1 MDALTHAV
9 IGIAVGSFS
18 GHPFSLNDPVYL
30 ASLLA
35 SQAPDLDILTRVKG
49 PVAYLQHHRAFS
61 HSLPGLLLWSSL
73 ITGAFL
79 LLYPATSPAS
89 VFFWSLLGG
98 LSHTIMDF
106 FNTHGSSILW
116 PVRKERKS
124 CHLLN
129 VFDPLLLALL
139 LILHFFRLSPQL
151 LAIVSVLTIVFY
163 IAARH
168 RLKQRSAARLRAS
181 FADADIRSV
190 LLMPCLTR
198 LFYWD
203 FLLKTGS
210 GYQVGRV
217 GVFSPVIRIHA
228 ELPVNSSSALSRR
241 AQSTAIGRFFAT
253 FTPFSYF
260 EECEEGEKAAV
271 RIYDLR
277 YYKRKQF
284 VHSGTIVFTDGLYPS
299 QSYMESYGSKF
310 RFAADRLN

>member
-9 IGIAVGSFS
+9 IGVAVGSFS
-18 GHPFSLNDPVYL
+18 GHPFSLHDPVYL

-35 SQAPDLDILTRVKG
+35 SQAPDLDILTRAKG
-49 PVAYLQHHRAFS
+49 PVAYLKHHRAFS
-61 HSLPGLLLWSSL
+61 HSLPGLLLWSSV
-73 ITGAFL
+73 ITGVL
-79 LLYPATSPAS
+79 LLVYPSASPAS
-89 VFFWSLLGG
+89 IFFWSLLGG
-98 LSHTIMDF
+98 LSHTITDF

-116 PVRKERKS
+116 PIRKERKS
-124 CHLLN
+124 CHILN

-139 LILHFFRLSPQL
+139 LIPHLFRLSPQL
-151 LAIVSVLTIVFY
+151 LAISSMFTIILYV
-163 IAARH
+163 AARH
-168 RLKQRSAARLRAS
+168 RLKQRSAAWLRAS
-181 FADADIRSV
+181 FSNSDIRSV

-210 GYQVGRV
+210 GYLVGRI

-228 ELPVNSSSALSRR
+228 RLPLNSSSALSRR

-260 EECEEGEKAAV
+260 EEYEEAEKKAV

-299 QSYMESYGSKF
+299 QSYMESYGSKIQV
-310 RFAADRLN
+310 RC